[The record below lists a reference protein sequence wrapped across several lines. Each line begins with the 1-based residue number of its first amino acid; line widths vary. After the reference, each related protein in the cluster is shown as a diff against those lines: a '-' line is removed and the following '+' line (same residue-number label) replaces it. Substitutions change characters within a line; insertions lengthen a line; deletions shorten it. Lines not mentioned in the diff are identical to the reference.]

1 MHKLVLYI
9 YLQSSNRVTFGL
21 LWTAWGLHLWL
32 GADASTW
39 KRNSLNRTAQ
49 HHSDCKEK
57 QGEEHIVY
65 ISYLSPSVEISTS
78 TNPSAPTLNPAGPP
92 RPPLSIFR
100 AASAALCLAA
110 FLLGPWPVQLISPTA
125 TRNVK
130 LGWWACPSA
139 FSRSYT
145 GVLPIRVPYSCSRLI
160 GVFPG
165 FTASICSILGGF

>member
-1 MHKLVLYI
+1 MCAVIWHANISWCWPKPFQLES
-9 YLQSSNRVTFGL
+9 Q
-21 LWTAWGLHLWL
+21 
-32 GADASTW
+32 
-39 KRNSLNRTAQ
+39 
-49 HHSDCKEK
+49 CKERK
-57 QGEEHIVY
+57 NA
-65 ISYLSPSVEISTS
+65 SYKTDLSPSVDPSTPIKPS
-78 TNPSAPTLNPAGPP
+78 TPTLTPAGPP

-110 FLLGPWPVQLISPTA
+110 FLLGPWPVQLISPTE

-145 GVLPIRVPYSCSRLI
+145 GVLPIRVPYSCSRLM

-165 FTASICSILGGF
+165 FTASICSILKREKPSTVQLAPIY